1 MNATTTRG
9 TALVTGAS
17 VGIGR
22 DLARLFAADGY
33 SLVLVARDVAA
44 LEAVARELREK
55 RVNVDVIPADLS
67 DPTSPQKIFDALHA
81 SRTHIDVLVNN
92 AGFGW
97 HGSYASANLDREL
110 AMIHVNITALA
121 HLTRLFL
128 PAMVAKGNGRILN
141 VASVAGFLPG
151 PYVAVYY
158 ATKAFVVSFSQA
170 IAAELEGTGVT
181 VTALCPGP
189 TATEFHKRAKVANT
203 AVFQANLMSSR
214 SVALAGYQGMQK
226 GRRIVVPGFK
236 NKLLTIAVRLLP
248 RGVIL
253 RTSKRLN
260 AARPSTE

>member
-1 MNATTTRG
+1 MTTAATRG

-22 DLARLFAADGY
+22 DLARLLAADGY

-44 LEAVARELREK
+44 LKAVANELQSD
-55 RVNVDVIPADLS
+55 RVKVQVIPADLS
-67 DPTSPQKIFDALHA
+67 DPASPQRIFDELND
-81 SRTHIDVLVNN
+81 SGTHIDILINN

-97 HGSYASANLDREL
+97 HGLYANANIEREL
-110 AMIHVNITALA
+110 AMIQVNISALA

-128 PAMVAKGNGRILN
+128 PGMIAKCDGRILN

-151 PYVAVYY
+151 PFVATYY

-170 IAAELEGTGVT
+170 ISAELEGTGVT
-181 VTALCPGP
+181 VTSLCPGP

-203 AVFQANLMSSR
+203 PVFQANLMTSQA
-214 SVALAGYQGMQK
+214 VAIAGYHGMMK
-226 GRRIVVPGFK
+226 GKRIVVPGLK
-236 NKLLTIAVRLLP
+236 NKLLTVAVRLFP

-253 RTSKRLN
+253 KASKRLN
-260 AARPSTE
+260 AARPSIE